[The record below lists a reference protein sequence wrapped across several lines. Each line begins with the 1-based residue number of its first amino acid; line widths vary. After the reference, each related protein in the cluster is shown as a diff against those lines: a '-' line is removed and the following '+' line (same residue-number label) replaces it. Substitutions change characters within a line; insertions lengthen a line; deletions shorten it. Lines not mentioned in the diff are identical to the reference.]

1 MAMLPHT
8 MDIILEFEPIVK
20 LVCYEFNCKHNLMNC
35 ANDSSKQQASCNLK
49 QITIGNNSAT
59 CLNFEARKQV

>member
-1 MAMLPHT
+1 MVILPHK

-20 LVCYEFNCKHNLMNC
+20 LVCYERNCKHNLMNC

-49 QITIGNNSAT
+49 QITIGDNAV
-59 CLNFEARKQV
+59 CLNFEAIKA